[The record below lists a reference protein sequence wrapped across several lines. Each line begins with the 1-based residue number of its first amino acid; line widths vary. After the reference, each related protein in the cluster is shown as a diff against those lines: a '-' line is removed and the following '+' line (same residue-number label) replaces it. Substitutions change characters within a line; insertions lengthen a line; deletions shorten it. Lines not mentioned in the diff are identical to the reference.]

1 MSFLASL
8 ASRTAMGHRSVTR
21 QAPLVLPSFPVNQP
35 SRHIAATALP
45 VDLLPRFVLPFRQN
59 TIPWSTNPIS
69 LPSINAS
76 TCAGTSTNVS
86 VTVGDEFMEGLKSF
100 FEDLS
105 SWFIKRTFQPSII
118 RKRRKHGFL
127 RRKESVGGRRVL
139 KRRMAK
145 GRARLGGS

>member
-1 MSFLASL
+1 
-8 ASRTAMGHRSVTR
+8 
-21 QAPLVLPSFPVNQP
+21 
-35 SRHIAATALP
+35 
-45 VDLLPRFVLPFRQN
+45 
-59 TIPWSTNPIS
+59 
-69 LPSINAS
+69 
-76 TCAGTSTNVS
+76 
-86 VTVGDEFMEGLKSF
+86 MEGLKSF
-100 FEDLS
+100 VEDLS